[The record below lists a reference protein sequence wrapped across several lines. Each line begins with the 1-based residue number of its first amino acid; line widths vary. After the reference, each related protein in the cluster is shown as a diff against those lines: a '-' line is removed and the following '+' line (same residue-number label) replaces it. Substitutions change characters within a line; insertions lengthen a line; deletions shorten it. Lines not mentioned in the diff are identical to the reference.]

1 MLRNG
6 VHIMTEVVNIK
17 VEGVVDELILN
28 SMQVLNQAFYQASAI
43 NQAEEY
49 ALVFEFQEEVDGDYL
64 VVTGTLKDDT
74 QTIKRQFEVNESK
87 TRKYAYLA
95 VYLLLLQRETGR
107 VQSWG
112 LLNGMRPTKLVH
124 GMKKR
129 GFTDQE
135 IKDYMQE
142 EYLVSDEKI
151 NLLLEVANH
160 QLKVIPDLHTIQN
173 EVSIY
178 IGIPFCPTRCAY
190 CTFPAYAHG
199 PFKKWVDPFLEALLE
214 EIKIVGAFIKER
226 QLAVTSIYF
235 GGGTATTLT
244 AEQFEKLL
252 ITVYENIANSQE
264 VREITVEAGRPD
276 TITPEKLEL
285 LKRYNIHR
293 ISINPQSF
301 QQKTLDEIGRHHTVE
316 DVIEKYYMAK
326 AHGFDNINM
335 DLIVGL
341 PNEGKED
348 LAYSLEQIEKLQ
360 PESLTV
366 HMLAFK
372 RSSKITQNRGLYTTA
387 SKEELQEMGQM
398 TYDFAAAHDYIPYY
412 LYRQKNISG
421 NMENI
426 GYSKVGQES
435 IYNILI
441 MEEAQN
447 ILGLGVGASSKY
459 LIGTSVHNPKDL
471 KTYIDSYETYAQKK
485 VETLIESLEIGDT
498 HAN

>member
-1 MLRNG
+1 MA
-6 VHIMTEVVNIK
+6 EVVHIK
-17 VEGVVDELILN
+17 VEGVLDELILH
-28 SMQVLNQAFYQASAI
+28 SMQVLNQTFFNSSTI
-43 NQAEEY
+43 NQAESFD
-49 ALVFEFQEEVDGDYL
+49 LMFEFKEEICDDHL
-64 VVTGTLKDDT
+64 IVTATLGEDT
-74 QTIKRQFEVNESK
+74 QVIKRQLEVNESK

-95 VYLLLLQRETGR
+95 AYLLLLQRETGR

-129 GFTDQE
+129 GYTDEE
-135 IKDYMQE
+135 IKAYMQN

-151 NLLLEVANH
+151 DLLLEVANH
-160 QLKVIPDLHTIQN
+160 QLKVIPDLYTIQN
-173 EVSIY
+173 EISLY

-199 PFKKWVDPFLEALLE
+199 PFKKWVDPFLEALIE
-214 EIKIVGAFIKER
+214 EIKLVGAFVKEK
-226 QLAVTSIYF
+226 QLKVTSIYF
-235 GGGTATTLT
+235 GGGTATTLSVQ
-244 AEQFEKLL
+244 QFEKLL
-252 ITVYENIANSQE
+252 ITVYSHLANDKE

-276 TITPEKLEL
+276 TITVEKLEL

-301 QQKTLDEIGRHHTVE
+301 HQKTLDEIGRHHTVD
-316 DVIEKYYMAK
+316 DVIEKYNLAK
-326 AHGFDNINM
+326 QHGFDNINM

-341 PNEGKED
+341 PNEGKDE
-348 LAYSLEQIEKLQ
+348 LAYSLSQIKKLQ

-398 TYDFAAAHDYIPYY
+398 TYEFAAQNDYVPYY

-426 GYSKVGQES
+426 GYSKLGQES

-471 KTYIDSYETYAQKK
+471 KTYIDSYKTYATKK
-485 VETLIESLEIGDT
+485 IETLVESLEIGDT

>member
-1 MLRNG
+1 
-6 VHIMTEVVNIK
+6 MTNQLNIK
-17 VEGVVDELILN
+17 ISGVEDTLILN
-28 SMQVLNQAFYQASAI
+28 AMQVLNQAFFTDSTI
-43 NQAEEY
+43 NQQDRAD
-49 ALVFEFQEEVDGDYL
+49 LVFYFEE
-64 VVTGTLKDDT
+64 
-74 QTIKRQFEVNESK
+74 TIEGEELIVKGVLNEEIRIIRRQFEDNQSK

-95 VYLLLLQRETGR
+95 VYLLLLQHHTGR
-107 VQSWG
+107 VQAWG
-112 LLNGMRPTKLVH
+112 LLNGMRPTKLIH

-129 GFTDQE
+129 GYSDQE
-135 IKDYMQE
+135 IKDYMQS

-151 NLLLEVANH
+151 NLLLNVANH
-160 QLKVIPDLHTIQN
+160 QLKVIPDLHTIQD
-173 EVSIY
+173 EISLY

-190 CTFPAYAHG
+190 CTFPAYAQE
-199 PFKKWVDPFLEALLE
+199 PFKKWIEPFLEALLE
-214 EIKIVGAFIKER
+214 EIKLVGAFIKER
-226 QLAVTSIYF
+226 KLPITSIYF
-235 GGGTATTLT
+235 GGGTATSLT
-244 AEQFEKLL
+244 VDQFEKLL
-252 ITVYENIANSQE
+252 VTVYEHIANSSE

-285 LKRYNIHR
+285 LKQYDIHR

-301 QQKTLDEIGRHHTVE
+301 NQKTLDHIGRHHTVE
-316 DVIEKYYMAK
+316 DVVDKFKMAK
-326 AHGFDNINM
+326 EYEFDNINM

-341 PNEGKED
+341 PNEGEKE
-348 LAYSLEQIEKLQ
+348 LAYTLSQIGLLQ

-387 SKEELQEMGQM
+387 SQEELERMSQN
-398 TYDFAAAHDYIPYY
+398 TYDFAKQNDYIPYY
-412 LYRQKNISG
+412 LYRQKNISA

-426 GYSKVGQES
+426 GYSKEGHES

-471 KTYIDSYETYAQKK
+471 KTYIESYESYAAKK
-485 VETLIESLEIGDT
+485 IETLIESLEIGDT

>member
-1 MLRNG
+1 
-6 VHIMTEVVNIK
+6 MTEVVNIR
-17 VEGVVDELILN
+17 VEGIDDELILN
-28 SMQVLNQAFYQASAI
+28 SMQVLNQAFFKTSAI
-43 NQAEEY
+43 NQSEEY
-49 ALVFEFQEEVDGDYL
+49 DLEFKFNEEVEENDL
-64 VVTGTLKDDT
+64 IVMGTLKNDT
-74 QTIKRQFEVNESK
+74 QVIRREFEANEAK

-95 VYLLLLQRETGR
+95 VYLLLLQRETNH

-135 IKDYMQE
+135 IKSYMQD

-173 EVSIY
+173 EISIY

-199 PFKKWVDPFLEALLE
+199 PFKKWVEPFLEALLE
-214 EIKIVGAFIKER
+214 EVKLVGAFIKKR
-226 QLAVTSIYF
+226 QLPVTSIYF
-235 GGGTATTLT
+235 GGGTATTLS

-252 ITVYENIANSQE
+252 VAVYENIANSDE

-285 LKRYNIHR
+285 LKKYDIHR

-301 QQKTLDEIGRHHTVE
+301 HQKTLDEIGRHHTVE
-316 DVIEKYYMAK
+316 DVIDKYFMAK
-326 AHGFDNINM
+326 EHGFDNINM

-341 PNEGKED
+341 PNEGKSD
-348 LAYSLEQIEKLQ
+348 LAYSLEQIKKLQ

-398 TYDFAAAHDYIPYY
+398 TYDFAAANDYVPYY

-426 GYSKVGQES
+426 GYSKLGQES

-471 KTYIDSYETYAQKK
+471 KTYIDSYETYANKK
-485 VETLIESLEIGDT
+485 IETLIESLEIGDT

>member
-1 MLRNG
+1 
-6 VHIMTEVVNIK
+6 MTEVVNIRVK
-17 VEGVVDELILN
+17 GIDNELILN
-28 SMQVLNQAFYQASAI
+28 SMQVLNQAFFKSSVI
-43 NQAEEY
+43 NQSEDYDLEFKFTEEIEDNH
-49 ALVFEFQEEVDGDYL
+49 LIVR
-64 VVTGTLKDDT
+64 GTLKNDS
-74 QTIKRQFEVNESK
+74 QIIKREFEANASK

-95 VYLLLLQRETGR
+95 VYLLLLQRETNR

-135 IKDYMQE
+135 IKTYMQD

-173 EVSIY
+173 EISLY

-199 PFKKWVDPFLEALLE
+199 PFKKWVEPFLEALLE
-214 EIKIVGAFIKER
+214 EVKLVGEFIKKR
-226 QLAVTSIYF
+226 QLPVTSIYF
-235 GGGTATTLT
+235 GGGTATTLSV
-244 AEQFEKLL
+244 EQFEKLL
-252 ITVYENIANSQE
+252 ITVYENIANSDE

-276 TITPEKLEL
+276 TITPEKLDL
-285 LKRYNIHR
+285 LKKYNIHR

-316 DVIEKYYMAK
+316 DVIDKYYMAK
-326 AHGFDNINM
+326 EHGFDNINM

-341 PNEGKED
+341 PNEGKDD
-348 LAYSLEQIEKLQ
+348 LAYSLAQIKKLQ

-398 TYDFAAAHDYIPYY
+398 TYDFAAANEYVPYY

-426 GYSKVGQES
+426 GYSKLGQES

-471 KTYIDSYETYAQKK
+471 KTYIDSYEAYATKK
-485 VETLIESLEIGDT
+485 IETLIESLEIGDT

>member
-6 VHIMTEVVNIK
+6 VHIMAEVVNIK
-17 VEGVVDELILN
+17 VEGVSDELILN
-28 SMQVLNQAFYQASAI
+28 SMQVLNQTFFNSSTI
-43 NQAEEY
+43 NQTESFD
-49 ALVFEFQEEVDGDYL
+49 LIFEFKEEVHL
-64 VVTGTLKDDT
+64 NEFIVTGTLDHDS
-74 QTIKRQFEVNESK
+74 QVIKRQLEGNESK

-95 VYLLLLQRETGR
+95 VYLLLLQRKTGR

-112 LLNGMRPTKLVH
+112 LLNGMRPTKLIH

-129 GFTDQE
+129 GYSDEE
-135 IKDYMQE
+135 IKNYMQQ

-160 QLKVIPDLHTIQN
+160 QLKVIPDLYTIQN

-199 PFKKWVDPFLEALLE
+199 PFKKWVEPFLEALLE
-214 EIKIVGAFIKER
+214 EIKLVGAFIKER
-226 QLAVTSIYF
+226 QLRVTSIYF
-235 GGGTATTLT
+235 GGGTATTLSP
-244 AEQFEKLL
+244 EQFEELL
-252 ITVYENIANSQE
+252 ITVYSHLANDKQ

-276 TITPEKLEL
+276 TITAEKLEL

-301 QQKTLDEIGRHHTVE
+301 HQKTLDEIGRHHTVE
-316 DVIEKYYMAK
+316 DVIEKYYLAK
-326 AHGFDNINM
+326 NHGFDNINM

-341 PNEGKED
+341 PNEGKEE
-348 LAYSLEQIEKLQ
+348 LAYSLSQIKKLQ
-360 PESLTV
+360 PESLTI

-387 SKEELQEMGQM
+387 SKEELQEMGRM
-398 TYDFAAAHDYIPYY
+398 TYDFAAQHDYVPYY

-426 GYSKVGQES
+426 GYSKLGQES

-471 KTYIDSYETYAQKK
+471 KTYIDSYQTYATKK
-485 VETLIESLEIGDT
+485 IETLIESLEIGDT